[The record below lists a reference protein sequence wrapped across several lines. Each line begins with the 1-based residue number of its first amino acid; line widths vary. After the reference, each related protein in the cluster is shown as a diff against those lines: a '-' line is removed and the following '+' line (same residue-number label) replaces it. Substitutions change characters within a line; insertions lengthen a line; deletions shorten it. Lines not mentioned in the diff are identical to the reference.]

1 MVYDDFFTTTT
12 CLQTNNLPSSW
23 SELFTTSSAKYVDDD
38 FPSTPFIDLTW
49 FSTLDQPSLSTQREE
64 LDASTYHSSASQREE
79 SDASISHSS
88 ASQRQV
94 NPSSQLRTGWNSH
107 HAYETRFKKKVLANT
122 ALPTIDTALTSL
134 DDNLVSSLITVQDSY
149 PIHSGTNIPYLEHL
163 SYAAKSNP
171 DVLHYGS
178 MIKDSNRSLFE
189 QDMDREVSDLLQSKT
204 VAIVDKSPI
213 FSDLTILP
221 AVWSFHCK
229 RVPDWT
235 VIKHKARLCPY
246 GGKQIEGQHF
256 WATYAPVVNWRT
268 IHLVLIL
275 SILSNLKSC
284 QIDYVNAFMQVP
296 ADCDIFMKIPA
307 GFTVQNDTL

>member
-38 FPSTPFIDLTW
+38 FPSTPFIDFTW
-49 FSTLDQPSLSTQREE
+49 FSTLDQPSLST
-64 LDASTYHSSASQREE
+64 QREE

-178 MIKDSNRSLFE
+178 MI
-189 QDMDREVSDLLQSKT
+189 
-204 VAIVDKSPI
+204 
-213 FSDLTILP
+213 
-221 AVWSFHCK
+221 
-229 RVPDWT
+229 
-235 VIKHKARLCPY
+235 
-246 GGKQIEGQHF
+246 
-256 WATYAPVVNWRT
+256 
-268 IHLVLIL
+268 
-275 SILSNLKSC
+275 
-284 QIDYVNAFMQVP
+284 
-296 ADCDIFMKIPA
+296 
-307 GFTVQNDTL
+307 